1 MFIYLYIPCDVI
13 YVHCTVYI
21 YIYKFM
27 FLFACTVLFVV
38 VYLAEV
44 RSTLVDCQFP
54 VQPMDV
60 LEMVE
65 FQDTGLQ
72 GGGGGQE

>member
-1 MFIYLYIPCDVI
+1 
-13 YVHCTVYI
+13 
-21 YIYKFM
+21 M

-72 GGGGGQE
+72 GGGGRSGINIGCIDKKN

>member
-1 MFIYLYIPCDVI
+1 MLYMYSIYK
-13 YVHCTVYI
+13 

-38 VYLAEV
+38 DYLAEV
-44 RSTLVDCQFP
+44 RSTLVDCQFS

-72 GGGGGQE
+72 GGWRSGINIGCIDK